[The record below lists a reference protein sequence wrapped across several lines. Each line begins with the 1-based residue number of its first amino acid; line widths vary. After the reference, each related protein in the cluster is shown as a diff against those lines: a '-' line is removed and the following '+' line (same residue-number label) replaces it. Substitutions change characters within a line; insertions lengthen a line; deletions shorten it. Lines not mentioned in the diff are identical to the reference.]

1 MKILLDTNVV
11 LWAALSPG
19 KLTAAAASA
28 ISSTRNDLLISAA
41 SAWEIATKVRLG
53 KLPEATKLEANFISA
68 SQLAGYTLLPI
79 HADTALR
86 SGRLLGAHGDPFDRM
101 IAAQALELAI
111 PVISADP
118 KLDSFGVRRIW

>member
-101 IAAQALELAI
+101 IAAQALELDI

>member
-1 MKILLDTNVV
+1 MKVLLDTNVV
-11 LWAALSPG
+11 LWAALSPRR
-19 KLTAAAASA
+19 LTAAAASA
-28 ISSTRNDLLISAA
+28 VSDTRNDLLISAA

-53 KLPEATKLEANFISA
+53 KLPEATKLEENLISA

-101 IAAQALELAI
+101 IAAQALQLDI